1 MKNGVRVITK
11 MGELVRKDNSLCF
24 ISGSNKT
31 YIPVENTQEIYALNE
46 ISINT
51 KLLSFLAKYGVALH
65 IFDYNTNYSGTYYPR
80 EKYISGKLTI
90 KQVETYKK
98 YREKIAK
105 NIVRGI
111 GVNIY
116 EVLYHYYRHE
126 KKELKEYLDWLKKDV
141 DEKLEQSETI
151 NEIMAVEGEIWA
163 RFYDSFK
170 FFLKEDFIMNKRVK
184 RPPDNPINALISFGN
199 SILYT
204 RTISQLYQTHLDQS
218 ISFLH
223 SPAEQRLSLSLD
235 ISEVFKPII
244 VFKTIFECV
253 NNRRLS
259 ISKHFD
265 KKYNYC
271 LLNEEGRK
279 IFLTELFKKFE
290 ETFEHPTLKRK
301 VSYLTAIKIDGYKLI
316 KFILE
321 GKEFI
326 PFSIKEK
333 Y

>member
-1 MKNGVRVITK
+1 MKNGVRIITK

-24 ISGSNKT
+24 ISEGKKT
-31 YIPVENTQEIYALNE
+31 YIPIENTREIYALNE

-51 KLLSFLAKYGVALH
+51 KLLSFLSRYGIILH
-65 IFDYNTNYSGTYYPR
+65 IFDYNTNYCGTYYPK
-80 EKYISGKLTI
+80 EKYISGKITI
-90 KQVETYKK
+90 KQVEAFAK

-105 NIVRGI
+105 KIVHGI
-111 GVNIY
+111 GINIY
-116 EVLYHYYRHE
+116 EVLYHYYRHG
-126 KKELKEYLDWLKKDV
+126 KKELKEYLSWLKKEV
-141 DEKLEQSETI
+141 EEKLEKADNI
-151 NEIMAVEGEIWA
+151 NEIMAIEGEIWGK
-163 RFYDSFK
+163 FYDSFRL
-170 FFLKEDFIMNKRVK
+170 FLKEDFVMNKRVK

-223 SPAEQRLSLSLD
+223 SPTEQRLSLALD
-235 ISEVFKPII
+235 ISEVFKPVV

-253 NNRRLS
+253 NNRKLNV
-259 ISKHFD
+259 SKHFD

-271 LLNEEGRK
+271 ILNEEGRK
-279 IFLTELFKKFE
+279 VFLTELFGKLE
-290 ETFEHPTLKRK
+290 ETFEHPLLKRK

-326 PFSIKEK
+326 PFNIKEK